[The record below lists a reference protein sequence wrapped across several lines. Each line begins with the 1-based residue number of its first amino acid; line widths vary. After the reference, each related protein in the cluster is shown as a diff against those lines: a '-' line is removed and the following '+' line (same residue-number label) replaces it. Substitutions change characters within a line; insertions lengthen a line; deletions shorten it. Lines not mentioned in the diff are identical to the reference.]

1 MNNKISLLKFEFIST
16 IFILIFGF
24 LSHYLYDIFNQSIF
38 IGIFS
43 PINESVWEHQKLV
56 FWPMTF
62 FMVAEFIFYGR
73 HKEGFVPIKVN
84 SILLAMF
91 INISLFY
98 LYSGILGR
106 HIFVVDILLYIIA
119 IVAAYR
125 FAYKNLRWT
134 SEFYMVDFI
143 AACEFGVLIGLCVL
157 IMIFTFDPPQIGIF
171 MVE

>member
-1 MNNKISLLKFEFIST
+1 MNNIKLWQIIGAVFTIISGTLLHFVYGWFGGNLWA
-16 IFILIFGF
+16 ILG
-24 LSHYLYDIFNQSIF
+24 S
-38 IGIFS
+38 
-43 PINESVWEHQKLV
+43 INESVWEHQKLV

-73 HKEGFVPIKVN
+73 KKEGFISIKVN

-91 INISLFY
+91 INICLFY
-98 LYSGILGR
+98 LYSGILGT
-106 HIFVVDILLYIIA
+106 HIFIVDILLYIIA
-119 IVAAYR
+119 IVVAYR

-157 IMIFTFDPPQIGIF
+157 IVIFTFDPPQIGIF